1 MHIISKYKI
10 CLDIYIYIYIYIY
23 MKQIIGKLL
32 FELSFVRYCRTGYGM
47 DLDFSTCNS
56 DNDKRVYIG
65 DGPNKNKENN
75 SDNRWVIRKIELVNS
90 CIENKRH

>member
-1 MHIISKYKI
+1 
-10 CLDIYIYIYIYIY
+10 

-75 SDNRWVIRKIELVNS
+75 SDNR
-90 CIENKRH
+90 